1 MQDCKK
7 GVDMTIVA
15 SGLKGLRDLA
25 GRDLGES
32 DWLQVTQQRINTF
45 ADATDDWQWI
55 HVDPVKAAD
64 GPFGSTIA
72 HGYLTLSLV
81 IPMFEKLLDIQDV
94 KMSVNYGLERV
105 RFPSPVPVGSK
116 VRLKAHVDSV
126 EDVAGNGVQMA
137 IDFTVE
143 IEGASK
149 PACIARVLYRHYE

>member
-1 MQDCKK
+1 
-7 GVDMTIVA
+7 MTIVA
-15 SGLKGLRDLA
+15 SGLEGLRDLA

-32 DWLQVTQQRINTF
+32 DWLQVTQQRIDTF

-105 RFPSPVPVGSK
+105 RFPSPVPVGSN

-137 IDFTVE
+137 MDFTVE